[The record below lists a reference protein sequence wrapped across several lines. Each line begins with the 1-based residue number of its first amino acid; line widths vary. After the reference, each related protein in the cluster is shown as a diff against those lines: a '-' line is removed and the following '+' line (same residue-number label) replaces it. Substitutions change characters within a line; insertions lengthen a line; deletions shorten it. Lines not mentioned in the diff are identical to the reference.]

1 MFSLLSLSAAAI
13 ISRISSVLFVKGSR
27 VICSFH
33 LRDFKRFFFFPYE
46 RSFTCTYYEALYVS
60 VMRHALF
67 YGFYTDVKYVLLFW
81 AFIKRQHLPE
91 NTVVFNVKLYDLV
104 EIV

>member
-1 MFSLLSLSAAAI
+1 
-13 ISRISSVLFVKGSR
+13 
-27 VICSFH
+27 
-33 LRDFKRFFFFPYE
+33 
-46 RSFTCTYYEALYVS
+46 
-60 VMRHALF
+60 MRHALF

-104 EIV
+104 EIVWRFY

>member
-1 MFSLLSLSAAAI
+1 LFSLLSLSAAAI

-33 LRDFKRFFFFPYE
+33 LRDFKRFSFPYE
-46 RSFTCTYYEALYVS
+46 CSFTCTYYEALCVS
-60 VMRHALF
+60 VMRNALF
-67 YGFYTDVKYVLLFW
+67 YGVQTDVKYVLLFW